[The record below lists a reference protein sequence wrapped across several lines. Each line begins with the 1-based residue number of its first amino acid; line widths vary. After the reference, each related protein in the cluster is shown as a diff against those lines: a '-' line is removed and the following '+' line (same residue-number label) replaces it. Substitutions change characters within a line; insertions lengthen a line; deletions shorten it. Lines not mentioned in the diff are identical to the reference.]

1 MLHADADPGAIA
13 RAASAGTVTAS
24 SFARRAFM
32 LSFPPS
38 LNPTWVMLGAG
49 GRAISHTAAG
59 ETSGFA
65 SPPHGGFAVASAR
78 GRIARGGSWPY
89 RSRRQ
94 LDTHPTET
102 AGNPVAERY
111 SGRPGRLAQLAR
123 APALQAGGR

>member
-78 GRIARGGSWPY
+78 AVSPRLGAGLTGRARNWTRIRPEPQKS
-89 RSRRQ
+89 SRR
-94 LDTHPTET
+94 
-102 AGNPVAERY
+102 AVFW
-111 SGRPGRLAQLAR
+111 
-123 APALQAGGR
+123 

>member
-38 LNPTWVMLGAG
+38 LNPSWAMLGAG

-65 SPPHGGFAVASAR
+65 SPPHGGVAVASAR
-78 GRIARGGSWPY
+78 APNALARGLPY
-89 RSRRQ
+89 GARCQ

-102 AGNPVAERY
+102 TPNP
-111 SGRPGRLAQLAR
+111 
-123 APALQAGGR
+123 LQK

>member
-13 RAASAGTVTAS
+13 RAVSAGTVTAS

-38 LNPTWVMLGAG
+38 LNPSWVMLGAG

-65 SPPHGGFAVASAR
+65 SPPHGGFTVASAW
-78 GRIARGGSWPY
+78 A
-89 RSRRQ
+89 
-94 LDTHPTET
+94 PT
-102 AGNPVAERY
+102 P
-111 SGRPGRLAQLAR
+111 RLATGLTGLAGTVTCIL
-123 APALQAGGR
+123 PTS